1 MITLNS
7 TILSYNKIREIDEY
21 KPMLHPDSIYI
32 PDDSNNRSFQKF
44 IPDIYDLDKIEFNDL
59 NIRRTLTPKTQNQT
73 QLKKYFGNS
82 VILNEKE
89 KKDKYIESYPNVYS
103 NEKEKSI
110 HIKNFNEIDFRKEE
124 IQNTNIYK
132 NEKNKI
138 NDNIIIIKIFK
149 LKQITINI
157 LNIKIILKNH
167 QLII

>member
-21 KPMLHPDSIYI
+21 KPMLPPDSIYI
-32 PDDSNNRSFQKF
+32 PGESNNLSFQKF

-59 NIRRTLTPKTQNQT
+59 NIRRTLTPKTRNQT

-89 KKDKYIESYPNVYS
+89 KKNKYIESSPNVYS

-124 IQNTNIYK
+124 IQNTNVYK

-138 NDNIIIIKIFK
+138 NDNIINNLN
-149 LKQITINI
+149 LKKKYI
-157 LNIKIILKNH
+157 
-167 QLII
+167 